1 MLTLTETGDENESL
15 DQSWGEVFLTVTL
28 VPKTQEDKDQVKHLM
43 IKKHFKFCLIL
54 VFQTSF

>member
-43 IKKHFKFCLIL
+43 IKKHFLFC
-54 VFQTSF
+54 